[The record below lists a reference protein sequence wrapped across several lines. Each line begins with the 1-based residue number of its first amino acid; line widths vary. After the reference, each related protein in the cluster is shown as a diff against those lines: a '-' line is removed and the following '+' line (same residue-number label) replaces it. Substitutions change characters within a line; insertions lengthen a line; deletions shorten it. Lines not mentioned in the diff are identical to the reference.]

1 MQRLKLL
8 ILFVIHFYPM
18 YSQIK
23 MDHYA
28 EVGKTMMSNGVYS
41 NVSTLVEASYNYV
54 HIHGGA
60 LLSVINPQAGLIN
73 TMTVGVGG
81 EFQVKNFKMKMDG
94 FYLWK
99 PISENLREY
108 NGGIIASSRFQHFG
122 VKLGVNTRVYGLS
135 KAATMNYHLS
145 DTVSTSIWE
154 PVNLMYQFSFYQ
166 PLSAKCNLE
175 VRITNYDK
183 YMILQETNPMI
194 MSRVDYVVTSKL
206 RVYGELYY
214 MEAGLLNMRVNYFG
228 YNGRGGITWEI

>member
-8 ILFVIHFYPM
+8 ILFVIYFYPM
-18 YSQIK
+18 FSQIK

-28 EVGKTMMSNGVYS
+28 EVGKTMMSNGIYS
-41 NVSTLVEASYNYV
+41 NVSTSVEASYNYL

-108 NGGIIASSRFQHFG
+108 NGGIIATSRFQHFG

-135 KAATMNYHLS
+135 KAAMVKYHLS
-145 DTVSTSIWE
+145 DTVSTAIWE

-206 RVYGELYY
+206 RVYAELYY

>member
-1 MQRLKLL
+1 MKFKIFFICLVL
-8 ILFVIHFYPM
+8 VYPT
-18 YSQIK
+18 YSQVRV
-23 MDHYA
+23 DHYA
-28 EVGKTMMSNGVYS
+28 EIGTNMVSNGLYG
-41 NVSTLVEASYNYV
+41 NLSTSVVGNYKQFNLT
-54 HIHGGA
+54 GGA
-60 LLSVINPQAGLIN
+60 LLSVINPQSGLIN
-73 TMTVGVGG
+73 AMTVGVGG
-81 EFQVKNFKMKMDG
+81 EFHVKNFKMKMDG

-108 NGGIIASSRFQHFG
+108 NGGIIASSRFHHFG

-135 KAATMNYHLS
+135 KAATMKYHLS

-166 PLSAKCNLE
+166 PLSTKCNLE

-194 MSRVDYVVTSKL
+194 MTRVDYAIAPKMWL
-206 RVYGELYY
+206 YAELYY

-228 YNGRGGITWEI
+228 YNGRGGLIWEI